1 MATTFL
7 IKRAGSLCTRRA
19 TCSSPLSPRDAGAGG
34 MELQGFQ
41 RGFRSSHHATSASED
56 DVRFHL
62 SAPSAE
68 TQLTPTFSSS
78 VEERNYKK
86 GCNDV
91 VEPLCFDA
99 VKWRRRMPSSV
110 CCVTGNSTPPFLI
123 SPRVVH
129 LTAKSPRASS
139 AQVTSRPSRRS
150 SWAVINS
157 SRANRHPPS
166 TAMSATASTKPLFS
180 AGRCKLNPTA

>member
-1 MATTFL
+1 
-7 IKRAGSLCTRRA
+7 
-19 TCSSPLSPRDAGAGG
+19 
-34 MELQGFQ
+34 
-41 RGFRSSHHATSASED
+41 
-56 DVRFHL
+56 
-62 SAPSAE
+62 
-68 TQLTPTFSSS
+68 
-78 VEERNYKK
+78 
-86 GCNDV
+86 
-91 VEPLCFDA
+91 
-99 VKWRRRMPSSV
+99 MPSSV

-129 LTAKSPRASS
+129 LTAKSPRPSS

-150 SWAVINS
+150 SWAVSNS